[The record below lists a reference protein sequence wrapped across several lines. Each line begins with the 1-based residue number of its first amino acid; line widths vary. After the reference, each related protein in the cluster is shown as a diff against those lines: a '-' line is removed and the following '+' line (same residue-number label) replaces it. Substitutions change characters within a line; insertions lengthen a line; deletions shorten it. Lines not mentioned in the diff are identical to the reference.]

1 MFGSDISKLY
11 KLDDI
16 DFGAE
21 ETKESTLGVK
31 QIV

>member
-1 MFGSDISKLY
+1 MFGSDINKLY

-21 ETKESTLGVK
+21 ETKDSSLGV
-31 QIV
+31 

>member
-21 ETKESTLGVK
+21 EAKDSTLGVK
-31 QIV
+31 